1 MNGRIAR
8 KLRKMTNFNPRAER
22 HYHQFDNSHNS
33 NSLVLSDG
41 GRLEKGPGTII
52 EVTEKGGAGT
62 TRANY
67 RLCKENIYNGT
78 F

>member
-1 MNGRIAR
+1 
-8 KLRKMTNFNPRAER
+8 MTNFEPHAKR
-22 HYHQFDNSHNS
+22 HYHQFNNS